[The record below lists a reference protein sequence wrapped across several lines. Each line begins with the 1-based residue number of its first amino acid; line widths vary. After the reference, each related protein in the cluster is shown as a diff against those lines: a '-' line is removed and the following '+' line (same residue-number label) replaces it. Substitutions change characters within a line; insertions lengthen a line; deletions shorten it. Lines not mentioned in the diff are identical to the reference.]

1 MAKEKLIARIAQIQL
16 RLQDVPVL
24 PASIRPSDTPY
35 WVSPTT
41 QSNDLEPFLLAGDVG
56 VVEFCVALRE
66 VDDAFHKSDDAHD
79 YRPRKEKD

>member
-24 PASIRPSDTPY
+24 TDSIRPSCIPY

-41 QSNDLEPFLLAGDVG
+41 QSNDLEPLLLAGHVG
-56 VVEFCVALRE
+56 VVELCVALGE
-66 VDDAFHKSDDAHD
+66 IDDSFNKPDDAHD
-79 YRPRKEKD
+79 DRSRKEKD